1 MISNGQ
7 MVGMI
12 LAIVV
17 PIMIGIV
24 VFLHI
29 KKELK
34 VKGLFFTACYGA
46 VGYLWEAWIYAM
58 AYNWLSAWM
67 IQEDWFLT
75 GFGDIV
81 RQVIVSLMYAVF
93 VAGGLYWAVFLA
105 NMRESDVRR
114 GTTVGL
120 GFGVCYTVWNYILV
134 YGAPIIYGF
143 QMKFGGFSES
153 EEIKQKVLGLQ
164 VENMYLFAL
173 DTVLFTLIL
182 IGTTLVMGYYHQHGN
197 KGRMFLIVFVSQ
209 FVIKF
214 FNTLF
219 PTLLPDMVSTV
230 LYHALMSVAAVY
242 SMWILLTYLKTG
254 KVMIAKD
261 KEIPL
266 SKKAS
271 DKNDTS
277 QANFSYAGNK
287 KRIK

>member
-120 GFGVCYTVWNYILV
+120 GFGVCYTVWNYVLV

-153 EEIKQKVLGLQ
+153 DEIKQKVLGLQ

-197 KGRMFLIVFVSQ
+197 KGRMFLVVFVSQ

-230 LYHALMSVAAVY
+230 IYHALMSVAAVY

-254 KVMIAKD
+254 KVMISKD

>member
-81 RQVIVSLMYAVF
+81 RQILVSLMYAVF

-120 GFGVCYTVWNYILV
+120 GFGVCYTVWNYVLV

-153 EEIKQKVLGLQ
+153 DEIKQKVLGLQ

-197 KGRMFLIVFVSQ
+197 KGRMFLVVFVSQ

-230 LYHALMSVAAVY
+230 IYHALMSVAAVY

-254 KVMIAKD
+254 KVMISKD

-287 KRIK
+287 KKIK

>member
-7 MVGMI
+7 MVGLI

-67 IQEDWFLT
+67 IQEPWFLS
-75 GFGDIV
+75 GIGDVV
-81 RQVIVSLMYAVF
+81 RQILVSLLYAVF

-105 NMRESDVRR
+105 NMRESDTRR

-120 GFGVCYTVWNYILV
+120 GFGICYTVWNYCLV
-134 YGAPIIYGF
+134 YGAPLIYGF
-143 QMKFGGFSES
+143 QMKFGIFDES
-153 EEIKQKVLGLQ
+153 EEIKQKVLGLP

-173 DTVLFTLIL
+173 DTVLFSLIL
-182 IGTTLVMGYYHQHGN
+182 IGTTLVMGYYHQHGK
-197 KGRMFLIVFVSQ
+197 KGRMFIVVFVSQ
-209 FVIKF
+209 FFIKF

-230 LYHALMSVAAVY
+230 LYHCLMSALAIY

-254 KVMIAKD
+254 RVLLKKD
-261 KEIPL
+261 TDIPL
-266 SKKAS
+266 GSKKTEKDAES
-271 DKNDTS
+271 S
-277 QANFSYAGNK
+277 ANFTYAGNK
-287 KRIK
+287 KRRP

>member
-120 GFGVCYTVWNYILV
+120 GFGVCYTVWNYVLV

-230 LYHALMSVAAVY
+230 IYHALMSVAAVY

>member
-81 RQVIVSLMYAVF
+81 RQILVSLMYAVF

-120 GFGVCYTVWNYILV
+120 GFGVCYTVWNYVLV

-153 EEIKQKVLGLQ
+153 DEIKQKVLGLQ

-197 KGRMFLIVFVSQ
+197 KGRMFLVVFVSQ

-230 LYHALMSVAAVY
+230 IYHALMSVAAVY

-254 KVMIAKD
+254 KVMISKD

-277 QANFSYAGNK
+277 QTNFSYAGNK

>member
-81 RQVIVSLMYAVF
+81 RQILVSLMYAVF

-120 GFGVCYTVWNYILV
+120 GFGVCYTVWNYVLV

-153 EEIKQKVLGLQ
+153 DEIKQKVLGLQ

-197 KGRMFLIVFVSQ
+197 KGRMFLVVFVSQ

-230 LYHALMSVAAVY
+230 IYHALMSVAAVY

-254 KVMIAKD
+254 KVMISKD

>member
-120 GFGVCYTVWNYILV
+120 GFGVCYTVWNYVLV

>member
-81 RQVIVSLMYAVF
+81 RQILVSLMYAVF

-120 GFGVCYTVWNYILV
+120 GFGVCYTVWNYVLV

-153 EEIKQKVLGLQ
+153 DEIKQKVLGLQ

-197 KGRMFLIVFVSQ
+197 KGRMFLVVFVSQ

-230 LYHALMSVAAVY
+230 IYHALMSVAAVY

-254 KVMIAKD
+254 KVMISKD
-261 KEIPL
+261 KDIPL

>member
-120 GFGVCYTVWNYILV
+120 GFGVCYTAWNYVLV